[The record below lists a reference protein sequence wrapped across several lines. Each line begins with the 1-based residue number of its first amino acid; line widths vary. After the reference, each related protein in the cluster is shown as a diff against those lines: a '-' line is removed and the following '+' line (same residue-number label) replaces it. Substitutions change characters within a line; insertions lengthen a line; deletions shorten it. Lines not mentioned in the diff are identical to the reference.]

1 MCHCRTCLQL
11 HNITNFY
18 HVYLQVMLQYLHGKE
33 GEVEAV
39 RSLGRS
45 LVEGRGGEEGA
56 LVQKNLEE
64 LNSRW
69 AKLDQQVLEIWAH
82 LAWRSSN

>member
-1 MCHCRTCLQL
+1 M
-11 HNITNFY
+11 
-18 HVYLQVMLQYLHGKE
+18 MQYLHGKE

-39 RSLGRS
+39 CS

-56 LVQKNLEE
+56 LVQKSLEE

-82 LAWRSSN
+82 FPWRSSNCSKEDLNDLLLSLKWS